1 MAASHSPFKHLV
13 LSRCRGALLALAVGM
28 AAPMAHAANPGD
40 WWVYVANDYPDD
52 IKALLAQGSD
62 PNVRY
67 QNGQPALMRAV
78 VDGAWKVF
86 DVIAADKRT
95 DVNAENPA
103 GETPLM
109 YLAIAGQTERAKQLI
124 ARGAQV
130 NRLGWTPLHYAAS
143 KGQMEMARLLLSRKA
158 MVNAPAPGG
167 ETPLMMAALGGYKDM
182 VDLLLK
188 QGADITTRDLKG
200 QSAADWARNGKS
212 ASLATELTTMVARA
226 DDAKRARRAAN
237 PVPAEPDA
245 VAVPDVAAPAPAA
258 VPDVTAP
265 AASAPAGTPAPNA
278 GNAGGS
284 AGGNTTGNTSGN
296 VGGVSGV
303 RLNNYDKPATP

>member
-1 MAASHSPFKHLV
+1 MASRNASAQKFV
-13 LSRCRGALLALAVGM
+13 LSCCRGALLALAVGL
-28 AAPMAHAANPGD
+28 ASPAVAQAANPAD

-52 IKALLAQGSD
+52 IKALLARGED

-67 QNGQPALMRAV
+67 KNGQPALMRAV

-109 YLAIAGQTERAKQLI
+109 YLAIAGQIERAKKLI

-143 KGQMEMARLLLSRKA
+143 KGQLEMARLLLAHQA
-158 MVNAPAPGG
+158 MANAPAPNG
-167 ETPLMMAALGGYKDM
+167 ETPLMMAALSGRKPM

-188 QGADITTRDLKG
+188 AGADVGTRDTKG
-200 QSAADWARNGKS
+200 QTAADWARTGKS
-212 ASLATELTTMVARA
+212 TALAGELDKLIAQQEESRRRLRA
-226 DDAKRARRAAN
+226 TR
-237 PVPAEPDA
+237 PAEEGAEAGA
-245 VAVPDVAAPAPAA
+245 VAGAAAAPQGASAPTPAPAGEQK
-258 VPDVTAP
+258 AP
-265 AASAPAGTPAPNA
+265 AAS
-278 GNAGGS
+278 S
-284 AGGNTTGNTSGN
+284 S
-296 VGGVSGV
+296 VQGVSGV
-303 RLNNYDKPATP
+303 KLNNYDEPAAP

>member
-1 MAASHSPFKHLV
+1 MATRTLTSRLF
-13 LSRCRGALLALAVGM
+13 LSRCRGALLALAIGL
-28 AAPMAHAANPGD
+28 AAPTAHAAKPGD

-52 IKALLAQGSD
+52 VKSLLAQGAD

-109 YLAIAGQTERAKQLI
+109 YLAIAGQTERAKKLI

-143 KGQMEMARLLLSRKA
+143 KGQMEMARMLLGKKA

-167 ETPLMMAALGGYKDM
+167 ETPLMMAALGGNREM
-182 VDLLLK
+182 VDLLVK
-188 QGADITTRDLKG
+188 AGADVTTRDLKN

-212 ASLATELTTMVARA
+212 ASLATYLTSLVAKA
-226 DDAKRARRAAN
+226 DDAKRARRAAGGA
-237 PVPAEPDA
+237 PVESESGSAPATAAQPA
-245 VAVPDVAAPAPAA
+245 PPVTAQPAPSAAPAP
-258 VPDVTAP
+258 
-265 AASAPAGTPAPNA
+265 STP
-278 GNAGGS
+278 S
-284 AGGNTTGNTSGN
+284 

-303 RLNNYDKPATP
+303 RLNNYDTPAAP

>member
-1 MAASHSPFKHLV
+1 MTVRTA
-13 LSRCRGALLALAVGM
+13 LSRRLVAHGRNALLALCLGLS
-28 AAPMAHAANPGD
+28 APLAQAANPAD

-52 IKALLAQGSD
+52 IKDLLAQGAD

-67 QNGQPALMRAV
+67 RNGQPALMRAV

-86 DVIAADKRT
+86 DVLAADPRT

-109 YLAIAGQTERAKQLI
+109 YLAIAGQVDRARSLM

-143 KGQMEMARLLLSRKA
+143 KGQMAMARLLLDNKA
-158 MVNAPAPGG
+158 MVNAPAPNG
-167 ETPLMMAALGGYKDM
+167 ETPLMMAALSGNKPM

-188 QGADITTRDLKG
+188 AGADITTRDTKG
-200 QSAADWARNGKS
+200 QDASDWARTGKS
-212 ASLATELTTMVARA
+212 TALAAELQKLIAQQEAS
-226 DDAKRARRAAN
+226 KRARRASE
-237 PVPAEPDA
+237 PPEPEPDPA
-245 VAVPDVAAPAPAA
+245 DVAATPDAAPANSPSADAPPPMVQPAPGSGNASPKA
-258 VPDVTAP
+258 AP
-265 AASAPAGTPAPNA
+265 ASPG
-278 GNAGGS
+278 
-284 AGGNTTGNTSGN
+284 

-303 RLNNYDKPATP
+303 RLNNYDTPASP

>member
-1 MAASHSPFKHLV
+1 MASRNASAQKFV
-13 LSRCRGALLALAVGM
+13 LSCCRGALLALAVGL
-28 AAPMAHAANPGD
+28 ASPAVAQAANPAD

-52 IKALLAQGSD
+52 IKALLARGED

-67 QNGQPALMRAV
+67 KNGQPALMRAV

-109 YLAIAGQTERAKQLI
+109 YLAIAGQTERAKKLI

-143 KGQMEMARLLLSRKA
+143 KGQLEMARLLLAHQA
-158 MVNAPAPGG
+158 MANAPAPNG
-167 ETPLMMAALGGYKDM
+167 ETPLMMAALSGRKPM

-188 QGADITTRDLKG
+188 AGADVGTRDTKG
-200 QSAADWARNGKS
+200 QTAADWARTGKS
-212 ASLATELTTMVARA
+212 TALAGELDKLIAQQEESRRRLRA
-226 DDAKRARRAAN
+226 TR
-237 PVPAEPDA
+237 PAEEGAEAGA
-245 VAVPDVAAPAPAA
+245 VVGAEAGGGAAAAPQSASAPTPAPAGEQK
-258 VPDVTAP
+258 AP
-265 AASAPAGTPAPNA
+265 AAS
-278 GNAGGS
+278 S
-284 AGGNTTGNTSGN
+284 S
-296 VGGVSGV
+296 VQGVSGV
-303 RLNNYDKPATP
+303 KLNNYDEPAAP

>member
-1 MAASHSPFKHLV
+1 MTAHVSTARHVLLSH
-13 LSRCRGALLALAVGM
+13 CRGALLALAVGL
-28 AAPMAHAANPGD
+28 AAPLAHAANPGD

-52 IKALLAQGSD
+52 VKDLLAHGSD

-67 QNGQPALMRAV
+67 KNGQPALMRAV

-109 YLAIAGQTERAKQLI
+109 YLAIAGQTERAKKLI
-124 ARGAQV
+124 ARGAEV

-143 KGQMEMARLLLSRKA
+143 KGQMEMARLLLSKKA

-167 ETPLMMAALGGYKDM
+167 ETPLMMAALGGSKEM

-188 QGADITTRDLKG
+188 AGADVTTRDLTG

-212 ASLATELTTMVARA
+212 ASLATELTAMVAKA

-237 PVPAEPDA
+237 PAPEGAET
-245 VAVPDVAAPAPAA
+245 APAPEQAA
-258 VPDVTAP
+258 AP
-265 AASAPAGTPAPNA
+265 VATPQAQPAPAAASAPATAAP
-278 GNAGGS
+278 S
-284 AGGNTTGNTSGN
+284 AAPN

-303 RLNNYDKPATP
+303 RLNNYDTPASP

>member
-1 MAASHSPFKHLV
+1 MASRNASAQKFV
-13 LSRCRGALLALAVGM
+13 LSCCRGALLALAVGL
-28 AAPMAHAANPGD
+28 ASPAVAQAANPAD

-52 IKALLAQGSD
+52 IKALLARGED

-67 QNGQPALMRAV
+67 KNGQPALMRAV

-109 YLAIAGQTERAKQLI
+109 YLAIAGQTERAKKLI

-143 KGQMEMARLLLSRKA
+143 KGQLEMARLLLAHQA
-158 MVNAPAPGG
+158 MANAPAPNG
-167 ETPLMMAALGGYKDM
+167 ETPLMMAALSGRKPM

-188 QGADITTRDLKG
+188 AGADVGTRDTKG
-200 QSAADWARNGKS
+200 QTAADWARTGKS
-212 ASLATELTTMVARA
+212 TALAGELDKLIAQQEESRRRLRA
-226 DDAKRARRAAN
+226 TR
-237 PVPAEPDA
+237 PAEEGAEAGA
-245 VAVPDVAAPAPAA
+245 VVGGEAGGGAAAAPQGASAPTLAPAGEQK
-258 VPDVTAP
+258 AP
-265 AASAPAGTPAPNA
+265 AAS
-278 GNAGGS
+278 S
-284 AGGNTTGNTSGN
+284 S
-296 VGGVSGV
+296 VQGVSGV
-303 RLNNYDKPATP
+303 KLNNYDEPAAP

>member
-1 MAASHSPFKHLV
+1 MATRSASAQKFV
-13 LSRCRGALLALAVGM
+13 LSCCRGALLALVVGL
-28 AAPMAHAANPGD
+28 AAPAGAQAANPGD

-52 IKALLAQGSD
+52 IKELLARGEN

-67 QNGQPALMRAV
+67 KNGQPALMRAV

-109 YLAIAGQTERAKQLI
+109 YLAIAGQTERAKKLI

-143 KGQMEMARLLLSRKA
+143 KGQLEMARLLLANKA
-158 MVNAPAPGG
+158 MVNAPAPNG
-167 ETPLMMAALGGYKDM
+167 ETPLMMAALSGRKPM

-188 QGADITTRDLKG
+188 AGADVGSRDTKG
-200 QSAADWARNGKS
+200 QTPADWARTGKS
-212 ASLATELTTMVARA
+212 TAVAAELDKLMAQQEESRR
-226 DDAKRARRAAN
+226 KLRAAR
-237 PVPAEPDA
+237 PAEDGAA
-245 VAVPDVAAPAPAA
+245 VGAEAGAAVSAPAVPEQGAAAQAPAPVAEKK
-258 VPDVTAP
+258 TP
-265 AASAPAGTPAPNA
+265 AAS
-278 GNAGGS
+278 
-284 AGGNTTGNTSGN
+284 SG
-296 VGGVSGV
+296 VQGVSGV
-303 RLNNYDKPATP
+303 KLNNYDEPAAP

>member
-1 MAASHSPFKHLV
+1 MTAQAPTARRFL
-13 LSRCRGALLALAVGM
+13 LSRCRGALLALAVGL

-52 IKALLAQGSD
+52 IKDLLAHGSD

-67 QNGQPALMRAV
+67 KNGQPALMRAV

-109 YLAIAGQTERAKQLI
+109 YLAIAGQTERAKTLI

-143 KGQMEMARLLLSRKA
+143 KGRWRWRACCCRRKPSS
-158 MVNAPAPGG
+158 MPQPPG
-167 ETPLMMAALGGYKDM
+167 
-182 VDLLLK
+182 
-188 QGADITTRDLKG
+188 
-200 QSAADWARNGKS
+200 
-212 ASLATELTTMVARA
+212 
-226 DDAKRARRAAN
+226 ARR
-237 PVPAEPDA
+237 
-245 VAVPDVAAPAPAA
+245 
-258 VPDVTAP
+258 
-265 AASAPAGTPAPNA
+265 
-278 GNAGGS
+278 
-284 AGGNTTGNTSGN
+284 
-296 VGGVSGV
+296 
-303 RLNNYDKPATP
+303 R

>member
-1 MAASHSPFKHLV
+1 MATRTLISRFV
-13 LSRCRGALLALAVGM
+13 LARCRGALLALAIGL
-28 AAPMAHAANPGD
+28 AAPTAHAASPGD

-52 IKALLAQGSD
+52 VKSLLAQGAD

-109 YLAIAGQTERAKQLI
+109 YLAIAGQTERAKKLI

-143 KGQMEMARLLLSRKA
+143 KGQMEMARMLLGKKA

-167 ETPLMMAALGGYKDM
+167 ETPLMMAALGGYRDM
-182 VDLLLK
+182 VDLLVK
-188 QGADITTRDLKG
+188 AGADVTTRDLKG

-212 ASLATELTTMVARA
+212 ASLATYLTTVVAQA
-226 DDAKRARRAAN
+226 DEAKRVRRATGAAPVDAN
-237 PVPAEPDA
+237 GASAPAATEQ
-245 VAVPDVAAPAPAA
+245 AASPAPAQ
-258 VPDVTAP
+258 PTP
-265 AASAPAGTPAPNA
+265 AASAPAATP
-278 GNAGGS
+278 S
-284 AGGNTTGNTSGN
+284 

-303 RLNNYDKPATP
+303 RLNNYDTPAAP

>member
-1 MAASHSPFKHLV
+1 MTAHASTARHV
-13 LSRCRGALLALAVGM
+13 LLSHCRGALLALAVGL
-28 AAPMAHAANPGD
+28 ATPAAHAANAGD
-40 WWVYVANDYPDD
+40 WWVYVANDYPND
-52 IKALLAQGSD
+52 IKELLAQGSD

-158 MVNAPAPGG
+158 IVNAPAPGG
-167 ETPLMMAALGGYKDM
+167 ETPLMMAALGGNKAM

-188 QGADITTRDLKG
+188 SGADVTTRDLKG

-212 ASLATELTTMVARA
+212 ASLATELTAMVASA

-237 PVPAEPDA
+237 PAPEGAQ
-245 VAVPDVAAPAPAA
+245 AAPAPEVVTPTAA
-258 VPDVTAP
+258 PQAQPAP
-265 AASAPAGTPAPNA
+265 AASAPSPSP
-278 GNAGGS
+278 S
-284 AGGNTTGNTSGN
+284 

-303 RLNNYDKPATP
+303 RLNNYDTPASP

>member
-1 MAASHSPFKHLV
+1 MTAYAPTARHVL
-13 LSRCRGALLALAVGM
+13 LSRCRGALLALAIGL

-52 IKALLAQGSD
+52 IKDLLAHGSD

-67 QNGQPALMRAV
+67 KNGQPALMRAV

-109 YLAIAGQTERAKQLI
+109 YLAIAGQTERAKKLI

-143 KGQMEMARLLLSRKA
+143 KGQMEMARMLLSKKA

-167 ETPLMMAALGGYKDM
+167 ETPLMMAALGGNKDM
-182 VDLLLK
+182 VDLLVK
-188 QGADITTRDLKG
+188 AGAD
-200 QSAADWARNGKS
+200 
-212 ASLATELTTMVARA
+212 V
-226 DDAKRARRAAN
+226 
-237 PVPAEPDA
+237 
-245 VAVPDVAAPAPAA
+245 
-258 VPDVTAP
+258 
-265 AASAPAGTPAPNA
+265 
-278 GNAGGS
+278 
-284 AGGNTTGNTSGN
+284 
-296 VGGVSGV
+296 
-303 RLNNYDKPATP
+303 

>member
-1 MAASHSPFKHLV
+1 MTTRTLTSRLF
-13 LSRCRGALLALAVGM
+13 LSRCRGALLALAIGL
-28 AAPMAHAANPGD
+28 AAPTAHAAKPGD

-52 IKALLAQGSD
+52 VKSLLAQGAD

-109 YLAIAGQTERAKQLI
+109 YLAIAGQTERAKKLI

-143 KGQMEMARLLLSRKA
+143 KGQMEMARMLLGKKA

-167 ETPLMMAALGGYKDM
+167 ETPLMMAALGGNREM

-188 QGADITTRDLKG
+188 AGADVTTRDLKN

-212 ASLATELTTMVARA
+212 ASLATYLTSLVAKA
-226 DDAKRARRAAN
+226 DDAKRARRAAGGA
-237 PVPAEPDA
+237 PVESESVSAPATAAQPA
-245 VAVPDVAAPAPAA
+245 PPVSAQPSPSAAPAP
-258 VPDVTAP
+258 
-265 AASAPAGTPAPNA
+265 STP
-278 GNAGGS
+278 S
-284 AGGNTTGNTSGN
+284 

-303 RLNNYDKPATP
+303 RLNNYDTPAAP